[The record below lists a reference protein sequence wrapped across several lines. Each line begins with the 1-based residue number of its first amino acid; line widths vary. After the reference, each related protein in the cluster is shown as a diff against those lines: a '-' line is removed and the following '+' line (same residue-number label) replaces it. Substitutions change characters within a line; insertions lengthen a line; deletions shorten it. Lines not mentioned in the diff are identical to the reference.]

1 MIDKINVGGN
11 ENDIQDTKT
20 RAMISDEFLEGKD
33 YASGDYCIY
42 NNVLYLF
49 TEDKSAG
56 SWDASKVSATL
67 VGTELSKV
75 NSSIEDLE
83 GVAVL
88 YNPAS
93 PVSFPGE
100 IDVDITE
107 YRVICMVVYSGATTS
122 TNRQHVIIAT
132 TPASAQY
139 IPVQLGTTA
148 TYIRIEFAG
157 GKLSLLSSGEPASVG
172 AIYGIVK

>member
-1 MIDKINVGGN
+1 MLAGFYALNSRI
-11 ENDIQDTKT
+11 
-20 RAMISDEFLEGKD
+20 EG
-33 YASGDYCIY
+33 
-42 NNVLYLF
+42 
-49 TEDKSAG
+49 
-56 SWDASKVSATL
+56 
-67 VGTELSKV
+67 
-75 NSSIEDLE
+75 LE

-132 TPASAQY
+132 TPASSQY
-139 IPVQLGTTA
+139 IPVQLGATA
-148 TYIRIEFAG
+148 SYIRVEFAG